1 MGCQVSTESAR
12 TINTSE
18 NIENKNSKIKSKGW
32 NIVVNKFFTNG
43 FGEIQTKENKT
54 TFIHEMLRPHLSTTN
69 DENLIT
75 NQKEMQNGFNNNNSR
90 SPQPSILSANSDFAS
105 PVPLEEQEPRHQWIC
120 GTQVSFE
127 WLFHRLVEK
136 FKCPTE
142 PEPQWIVERL
152 NDTNEKD
159 LDRTCVL
166 RITFGWENQRLP
178 SSVVLKI
185 SEANEEDLP
194 EQSKLGSDL
203 FRRECQVYEW
213 LSKHKK
219 IAIPR
224 IFVIKKKWSKSCS
237 ALLVMEDLSDRART
251 GKISEGISAEGIRGI
266 LRILAQFH
274 ALSMMRKDE
283 WLKIIG
289 EAELPQHFYVQLKRF
304 AEKFLTEGNGENNEM
319 RTDGRKYKLLEMLTQ
334 NDNLQ
339 RYITK
344 NGSQFGIPEC
354 LVHGNP
360 IASHIFIYCNKQIS
374 QINNESATTNSNV
387 NTNLEKGIVL
397 IDWTQTHCGCIGEDL
412 AKCIS
417 WNMQAKE
424 RSETQLVKLLQY
436 YHYQLLKK
444 LQLFGADADFQK
456 EITLDRVTDAFEH
469 YIPLAAL
476 TFLLFLPEDL
486 NDANSLVLEKA
497 HQLLEET
504 EVAIGGTF

>member
-1 MGCQVSTESAR
+1 MNRVFC
-12 TINTSE
+12 
-18 NIENKNSKIKSKGW
+18 
-32 NIVVNKFFTNG
+32 NG
-43 FGEIQTKENKT
+43 FGGILQKENNNT
-54 TFIHEMLRPHLSTTN
+54 TFIHEMLRPHLSSNPIVN
-69 DENLIT
+69 DENFII
-75 NQKEMQNGFNNNNSR
+75 NQQQIKNCSR
-90 SPQPSILSANSDFAS
+90 SPQPSILSANSDFVS
-105 PVPLEEQEPRHQWIC
+105 PIPLEEQQEPRRQWIC

-127 WLFHRLVEK
+127 WLFQRLIEK
-136 FKCPTE
+136 FKCPNE

-166 RITFGWENQRLP
+166 KITFGWENQKLP
-178 SSVVLKI
+178 TSVVLKI
-185 SEANEEDLP
+185 SEANEDDSP

-237 ALLVMEDLSDRART
+237 ALLLMEDLSDRART
-251 GKISEGISAEGIRGI
+251 GKITEGISAEGIRGI

-274 ALSMMRKDE
+274 ALSMIKKDE
-283 WLKIIG
+283 WLKIVG
-289 EAELPQHFYVQLKRF
+289 DAELPQYFY
-304 AEKFLTEGNGENNEM
+304 
-319 RTDGRKYKLLEMLTQ
+319 LLEMLTQ
-334 NDNLQ
+334 NNNLQ

-344 NGSQFGIPEC
+344 NGAQFGIPEC

-360 IASHIFIYCNKQIS
+360 IASHFFFYLNNKQ
-374 QINNESATTNSNV
+374 NNHEL

-412 AKCIS
+412 AKCIC
-417 WNMQAKE
+417 WNMPTKE
-424 RSETQLVKLLQY
+424 RNETQLVKLLQY
-436 YHYQLLKK
+436 YHYQLLKR
-444 LQLFGADADFQK
+444 LQSFGADADFQK

-486 NDANSLVLEKA
+486 NDANSAVLEKA
-497 HQLLEET
+497 HQLLEEAET
-504 EVAIGGTF
+504 AIGTFLKFCYK

>member
-152 NDTNEKD
+152 NDTNEK
-159 LDRTCVL
+159 
-166 RITFGWENQRLP
+166 
-178 SSVVLKI
+178 
-185 SEANEEDLP
+185 
-194 EQSKLGSDL
+194 
-203 FRRECQVYEW
+203 VYEW